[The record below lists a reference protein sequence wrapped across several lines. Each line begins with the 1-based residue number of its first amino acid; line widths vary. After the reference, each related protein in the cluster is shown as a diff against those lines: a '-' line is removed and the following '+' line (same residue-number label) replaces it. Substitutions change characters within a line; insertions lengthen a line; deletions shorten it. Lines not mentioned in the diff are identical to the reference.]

1 MCFVSSIILDLP
13 RVFISTKTGRQTE
26 LIMSTVIVQASNM
39 SSIVCATGVQ
49 MDRRQYVLHQRRSG
63 LLSFWRRKVSC
74 FSYTLHDRNPMFR
87 CRRSSFDPL
96 SDHLLSCPSG
106 EFGLWLDGDLYH
118 GRSHSC
124 KTFGNPM
131 LSKKEDFYVQDIE
144 IWAFE

>member
-1 MCFVSSIILDLP
+1 MKILK
-13 RVFISTKTGRQTE
+13 RQIKTVDFREPG
-26 LIMSTVIVQASNM
+26 
-39 SSIVCATGVQ
+39 
-49 MDRRQYVLHQRRSG
+49 DD
-63 LLSFWRRKVSC
+63 
-74 FSYTLHDRNPMFR
+74 TLF
-87 CRRSSFDPL
+87 FFF
-96 SDHLLSCPSG
+96 SG

>member
-1 MCFVSSIILDLP
+1 MYVCGSPAQFVL
-13 RVFISTKTGRQTE
+13 F
-26 LIMSTVIVQASNM
+26 
-39 SSIVCATGVQ
+39 
-49 MDRRQYVLHQRRSG
+49 
-63 LLSFWRRKVSC
+63 SF
-74 FSYTLHDRNPMFR
+74 
-87 CRRSSFDPL
+87 
-96 SDHLLSCPSG
+96 SG

>member
-1 MCFVSSIILDLP
+1 MLKDDSSYFYEACLLEP
-13 RVFISTKTGRQTE
+13 K
-26 LIMSTVIVQASNM
+26 NN
-39 SSIVCATGVQ
+39 
-49 MDRRQYVLHQRRSG
+49 
-63 LLSFWRRKVSC
+63 LLSS
-74 FSYTLHDRNPMFR
+74 
-87 CRRSSFDPL
+87 
-96 SDHLLSCPSG
+96 SG

>member
-1 MCFVSSIILDLP
+1 MYKNDFHCIKEICLKDCRLLDDDLQLSPVSL
-13 RVFISTKTGRQTE
+13 
-26 LIMSTVIVQASNM
+26 
-39 SSIVCATGVQ
+39 
-49 MDRRQYVLHQRRSG
+49 
-63 LLSFWRRKVSC
+63 
-74 FSYTLHDRNPMFR
+74 
-87 CRRSSFDPL
+87 
-96 SDHLLSCPSG
+96 PSG

>member
-1 MCFVSSIILDLP
+1 VAPCLVGSLF
-13 RVFISTKTGRQTE
+13 F
-26 LIMSTVIVQASNM
+26 
-39 SSIVCATGVQ
+39 
-49 MDRRQYVLHQRRSG
+49 
-63 LLSFWRRKVSC
+63 
-74 FSYTLHDRNPMFR
+74 
-87 CRRSSFDPL
+87 
-96 SDHLLSCPSG
+96 SG

>member
-1 MCFVSSIILDLP
+1 M
-13 RVFISTKTGRQTE
+13 
-26 LIMSTVIVQASNM
+26 LIDIGTLRNIDF
-39 SSIVCATGVQ
+39 C
-49 MDRRQYVLHQRRSG
+49 
-63 LLSFWRRKVSC
+63 SF
-74 FSYTLHDRNPMFR
+74 FPF
-87 CRRSSFDPL
+87 
-96 SDHLLSCPSG
+96 SG

>member
-1 MCFVSSIILDLP
+1 MM
-13 RVFISTKTGRQTE
+13 
-26 LIMSTVIVQASNM
+26 LIAEHCLVLKKDALEN
-39 SSIVCATGVQ
+39 VCLWPPCL
-49 MDRRQYVLHQRRSG
+49 R
-63 LLSFWRRKVSC
+63 LSLC
-74 FSYTLHDRNPMFR
+74 
-87 CRRSSFDPL
+87 SF
-96 SDHLLSCPSG
+96 SG

>member
-1 MCFVSSIILDLP
+1 MDLLLP
-13 RVFISTKTGRQTE
+13 RYNRFPVFP
-26 LIMSTVIVQASNM
+26 A
-39 SSIVCATGVQ
+39 
-49 MDRRQYVLHQRRSG
+49 
-63 LLSFWRRKVSC
+63 
-74 FSYTLHDRNPMFR
+74 
-87 CRRSSFDPL
+87 
-96 SDHLLSCPSG
+96 SG